1 MIVEP
6 VRAPPALLASVV
18 VPAYNEGAQL
28 TDHVRTLARFLS
40 GVWGADRYEILV
52 IDDGST
58 DATYEFALTA
68 AIEYEAIRVIRHSR
82 NRGLGCAIRTGFAFA
97 RSDVAVV
104 YDSDLSY
111 SPQIVT
117 DLLAQMERDDDD
129 LVLASAYMRGGTVRN
144 VPFMRR
150 FLSRE
155 ANRFLSFATNGRYA
169 TLTCMVRAYRL
180 SFFRALPST
189 EERMEINPE
198 LVFKALKRGA
208 RVSEVPA
215 VLSWSAHRAK
225 SRGRIDPMRTIKQI
239 ARTMRYGIAH
249 RPAILLALPGILPGV
264 LPLMLAIM
272 FAMHLSLA
280 TIGLITLVTM
290 IVQNTSLA
298 LFAGQLAVFGRNVL
312 RTPHR

>member
-1 MIVEP
+1 MIVER
-6 VRAPPALLASVV
+6 VCAPPRLIASVV
-18 VPAYNEGAQL
+18 VPAYNEGAEL
-28 TDHVRTLARFLS
+28 TERLRTLARFLS
-40 GVWGADRYEILV
+40 GVWGAGSYEILV

-58 DATYEFALTA
+58 DATYEFAQTA
-68 AIEYEAIRVIRHSR
+68 AIEYETIRVIRHAR

-97 RSDVAVV
+97 RSGVAVV

-111 SPQIVT
+111 SPQIVS
-117 DLLAQMERDDDD
+117 DLVAQMERTGDD

-144 VPFMRR
+144 VPFLRR

-198 LVFKALKRGA
+198 LMFKALKRGA

-215 VLSWSAHRAK
+215 VLCWSAQRAK
-225 SRGRIDPMRTIKQI
+225 SRGRIHVARTIKQI
-239 ARTMRYGIAH
+239 GRTMRYGIAH

-280 TIGLITLVTM
+280 TIGVITLVTM

-298 LFAGQLAVFGRNVL
+298 LFAGQLAVFGHNVL